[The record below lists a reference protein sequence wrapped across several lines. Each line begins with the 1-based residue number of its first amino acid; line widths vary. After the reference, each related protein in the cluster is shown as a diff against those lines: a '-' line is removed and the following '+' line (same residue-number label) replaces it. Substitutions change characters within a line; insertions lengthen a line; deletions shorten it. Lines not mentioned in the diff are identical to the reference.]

1 MKKKKKDKIL
11 VLGGAGLIGS
21 YLVENL
27 VKKKFNVCV
36 IDDFSKGQLKNL
48 SSVKK
53 KIKIVKIDLEK
64 YKKLNKIFSEFSA
77 IFHLASRAYGVG
89 YSNKNHKKIY
99 NHNFKITSNIIK
111 SLKDAKIK
119 YFQCVSSSCVY
130 RDTGPNK
137 ISEKLKLLGKPE
149 KANLGYGLAKRH
161 LEKKINQAAKK
172 FKFDLS
178 IVRPFNIYGERYK
191 WVGDASQAIPML
203 INKVKKSKGRI
214 DIWGTGKQRRNY
226 VHAKDCAEIMIRI
239 FEKNYTKTPVNIGY
253 ENTISLKDLVL
264 KMCKISKRKITL
276 NYDLS
281 KPEGRF
287 IKSSNSSLLKKITHN
302 YKQKI
307 SLSKGLKLMM
317 NWHERTF
324 K

>member
-1 MKKKKKDKIL
+1 MEKNKKVL

-27 VKKKFNVCV
+27 VKKNFYVCV

-53 KIKIVKIDLEK
+53 KIKIVKVDLEK
-64 YKKLNKIFSEFSA
+64 YNKLDKIFEEFSV

-99 NHNFKITSNIIK
+99 NHNLKITNNIIK
-111 SLKDAKIK
+111 SLKNAKIE

-137 ISEKLKLLGKPE
+137 ISENLKLLGKPE

-191 WVGDASQAIPML
+191 WVGNASQAIPML
-203 INKVKKSKGRI
+203 VNKVIKSKNEI
-214 DIWGTGKQRRNY
+214 EIWGSGKQRRNY
-226 VHAKDCAEIMIRI
+226 IHAKDCAEIMYRI
-239 FEKNYTKTPVNIGY
+239 FKKNYIKTPINIGY
-253 ENTISLKDLVL
+253 ENTISLKELVQKICKASNKKL
-264 KMCKISKRKITL
+264 KLIYNLK
-276 NYDLS
+276 
-281 KPEGRF
+281 KPQGRF
-287 IKSSNSSLLKKITHN
+287 VKSSNASLLNKITNN
-302 YKQKI
+302 YKTKI
-307 SLSKGLKLMM
+307 KLSKGLKLMIK
-317 NWHERTF
+317 WHKETF